1 MHGPNVWPDPT
12 ELPGWEQQVQTYFT
26 AMLDLSRVI
35 ARGLALSLSLPESF
49 FTDKM
54 RDPVAQLLLLRYP
67 PAPKPHGVGAAA
79 GGKEQHYV
87 GCGAH
92 TDCGFLT
99 ILAQVREEGH
109 DVGCSARLGGT
120 CRLLFCSRL
129 WYNQR
134 QVSCCVCVNHARAPS
149 LPVA

>member
-54 RDPVAQLLLLRYP
+54 MDPVAQLLLLRYP
-67 PAPKPHGVGAAA
+67 PAPKAQGVGAAA
-79 GGKEQHYV
+79 GGQEQHYV

-99 ILAQVREEGH
+99 ILAQVRCRWAWRGMH
-109 DVGCSARLGGT
+109 ARGT
-120 CRLLFCSRL
+120 CHVVPMLSFSQPCQ
-129 WYNQR
+129 N
-134 QVSCCVCVNHARAPS
+134 
-149 LPVA
+149 